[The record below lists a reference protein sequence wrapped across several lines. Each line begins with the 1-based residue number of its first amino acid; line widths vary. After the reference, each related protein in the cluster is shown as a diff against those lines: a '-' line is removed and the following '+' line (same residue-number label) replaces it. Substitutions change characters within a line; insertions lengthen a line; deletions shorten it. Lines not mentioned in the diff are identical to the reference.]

1 MSKQKKRKR
10 ARVQIAVDEQGKP
23 VYKWANGYT
32 KAELE
37 ASKTKI
43 RIEYGVDQMIK
54 FPVIKKESPP
64 ENKCETFSAY
74 ASRWFAL
81 YKEPHVRASTKAMY
95 DNGFNAH
102 IFPAIGSRP
111 LDEITADELQAFVI
125 GFSESSASLID
136 KIMLILRQVFAA
148 AQADGLIEKNP
159 VARLKPPAGT
169 TGERLP
175 LPIKDVEALVK
186 AARIHPYGLFPLLL
200 LFTGLSVTALAAG
213 TGPAAA
219 TPTPTV
225 ASAFEP
231 SNGEIS
237 GFDFSIE
244 NVVIPASI
252 NGVTVTKIG
261 QSAFLYTGLDSG
273 ISTIVVPSTVTFVGD
288 YAFGYNELLECDLF
302 LTEKVRR

>member
-81 YKEPHVRASTKAMY
+81 YKEPHVRASTKSMY
-95 DNGFNAH
+95 ENGFNAH

-111 LDEITADELQAFVI
+111 LDEITADELQAFVY
-125 GFSESSASLID
+125 FS
-136 KIMLILRQVFAA
+136 K
-148 AQADGLIEKNP
+148 
-159 VARLKPPAGT
+159 
-169 TGERLP
+169 
-175 LPIKDVEALVK
+175 
-186 AARIHPYGLFPLLL
+186 YGCQL
-200 LFTGLSVTALAAG
+200 GS
-213 TGPAAA
+213 
-219 TPTPTV
+219 
-225 ASAFEP
+225 
-231 SNGEIS
+231 
-237 GFDFSIE
+237 
-244 NVVIPASI
+244 
-252 NGVTVTKIG
+252 
-261 QSAFLYTGLDSG
+261 
-273 ISTIVVPSTVTFVGD
+273 
-288 YAFGYNELLECDLF
+288 
-302 LTEKVRR
+302 RH

>member
-81 YKEPHVRASTKAMY
+81 YKEPHVRASTKSMY
-95 DNGFNAH
+95 ENGFNAH

-125 GFSESSASLID
+125 GFSESSSSLID

-200 LFTGLSVTALAAG
+200 FVHR
-213 TGPAAA
+213 
-219 TPTPTV
+219 
-225 ASAFEP
+225 P
-231 SNGEIS
+231 SPRRGS
-237 GFDFSIE
+237 GAEMERSPRE
-244 NVVIPASI
+244 
-252 NGVTVTKIG
+252 
-261 QSAFLYTGLDSG
+261 
-273 ISTIVVPSTVTFVGD
+273 
-288 YAFGYNELLECDLF
+288 
-302 LTEKVRR
+302 